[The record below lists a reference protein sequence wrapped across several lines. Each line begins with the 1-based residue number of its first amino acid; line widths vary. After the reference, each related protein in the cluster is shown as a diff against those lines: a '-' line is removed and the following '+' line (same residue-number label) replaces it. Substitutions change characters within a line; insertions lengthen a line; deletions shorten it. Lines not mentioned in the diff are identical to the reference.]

1 MVYPDLPKE
10 ELIQE
15 IVKLRL
21 KLEQLQGN
29 EFIVSE
35 QIKQGKLVEQ
45 DLQEMQSELFIRILP
60 DLRFIFVNEAFT
72 YFLKRKR
79 DDLIGIS
86 VLQTLPALY
95 SEDAR
100 NFLSSL
106 TSQNPAATVEYLW
119 ENDEGLTGWRRWTVR
134 AIYDE
139 YDVLLEYQAV
149 GRDITESKKAKE
161 QLRLR
166 LNFEHAIVKASKLLV
181 TSEDADLHEMLHII
195 GEAMDI
201 DRVYIFEFYDHLRRM
216 NNTHE
221 WCSPGTT
228 SCISFL
234 QGMDTNIFRWGLE
247 KFRLKESIVI
257 ADRNTLPPE
266 ATSEKVFM
274 EDQRILA
281 ALLVPITGVDN
292 MLLGYIGFDDIKQ
305 KRIWKEEDIQCLNML
320 AEMLGAYWDRKKME
334 KALQTSEAQ
343 FRTLTETAPANIFIW
358 NPAQETSLL
367 YLNTGYASISGYSRD
382 EAINTNY
389 WEFVHPDYRK
399 LLNERG
405 IARLR
410 GEIVPDRYESKFIT
424 KTGEVIWGEL
434 ALNTIMWA
442 GEPAIIGVICDI
454 TERKQMDEALRLTY
468 DELENR
474 VVERTSELVA
484 VNEKLRQE
492 IVERQQVEQQLL
504 LSEARYRAIVENQSE
519 LVLRVLPDKT
529 ITYVNEAYCQFFNKT
544 AKDFIGRNVIPTIYP
559 EDQAGVITLFNT
571 MGPGHLEDVYNLR
584 AVRHDGEI
592 CWQEWTGKAIVK
604 GEEIIEVQAV
614 GRDVS
619 ARKRTEEA
627 LQRSEANFRTVAET
641 SPAFIT
647 VYSDSGFLYINSR
660 CETMIGYTHEEL
672 LKMLPLD
679 LIHPDYHINALN
691 NYYSRLLGDRV
702 EPYEILFRG
711 KDGQDKYGYLY
722 ADLID
727 YEGQAATLA
736 MIVDI
741 TGRKKM
747 EEDLLQA
754 SKLDSL
760 GILAGGIA
768 HDFNNIL
775 TVISGNVSLAKM
787 INSSNDEVTEILS
800 EVEQAA
806 LQARDLTQQLLTFS
820 KGGAPIKETSS
831 IKDLLRETTSF
842 VLRGSNVSCTF
853 SIMPELWPVSIDKGQ
868 ISQVINNLIINADQS
883 MPEGGIIHL
892 TAENID
898 AGINLPSSLKH
909 GEYIKISIQDHGIG
923 ILEKHLNRI
932 FDPYFTTK
940 QKGHGLGLATCYS
953 IIKKH
958 DGEISIHSVSGV
970 GTTATIYLPAFPDQ
984 NITVKIA
991 PRLNLQGQ
999 GKILIMDDETIIRD
1013 TLGRMLQRMGYA
1025 TSAVPDGAQAI
1036 DLYQK
1041 ARQANEPFD
1050 IVLMD
1055 LTIAGGMGGKEA
1067 VRRLLE
1073 IDSDAKVIVSSGYS
1087 NDPVM
1092 ADYKAYGF
1100 CGVLPKPYEIQAV
1113 NQILN
1118 ELLDSQKAG

>member
-1 MVYPDLPKE
+1 MDYPHLPKE

-29 EFIVSE
+29 EFIVNE
-35 QIKQGKLVEQ
+35 HIKQGMHVEQ
-45 DLQEMQSELFIRILP
+45 NLQEMQSELFIRISP
-60 DLRFIFVNEAFT
+60 DLRLIFVNEAFT

-86 VLQTLPALY
+86 VLQTLPASY
-95 SEDAR
+95 DQDAQY
-100 NFLSSL
+100 FLGSL
-106 TSQNPAATVEYLW
+106 TSQNPAASVDYSW
-119 ENDEGLTGWRRWTVR
+119 ENGEGLTGWRRWTVR

-139 YDVLLEYQAV
+139 FNTLLEYQAI
-149 GRDITESKKAKE
+149 GRDITESKKAEE
-161 QLRLR
+161 QLRQR
-166 LNFEHAIVKASKLLV
+166 INFEHAITKASTMLV
-181 TSEDADLHEMLHII
+181 ASTAPDLNEILRII
-195 GEAMDI
+195 GEAMDV
-201 DRVYIFEFYDHLRRM
+201 DRVFIFEFNDHLRRM
-216 NNTHE
+216 NNTYE
-221 WCSPGTT
+221 WCSPVTT
-228 SCISFL
+228 PFISFL
-234 QGMDTNIFRWGLE
+234 QDIDTDVFRWGLD
-247 KFRLKESIVI
+247 KFGRKESIVI
-257 ADRNTLPPE
+257 ADRNNLPPE
-266 ATSEKVFM
+266 AAGEKASM
-274 EDQRILA
+274 EEQCILA
-281 ALLVPITGVDN
+281 ALLVPIIGVDD
-292 MLLGYIGFDDIKQ
+292 MLLGYIGFDDIKH

-320 AEMLGAYWDRKKME
+320 AEMLGAYWDRKNME
-334 KALQTSEAQ
+334 KALQTSEIQ

-358 NPAQETSLL
+358 NPDQETSLL
-367 YLNTGYASISGYSRD
+367 YLNTGYASISGYSRE
-382 EAINTNY
+382 EAIQTNY
-389 WEFVHPDYRK
+389 WDFVHPDYRE
-399 LLNERG
+399 LLKERG
-405 IARLR
+405 IARLH
-410 GEIVPDRYESKFIT
+410 GEMVPDRYEAKFLT
-424 KTGEVIWGEL
+424 KTGEVIWGDL

-454 TERKQMDEALRLTY
+454 TERKQMEEALRVTY

-492 IVERQQVEQQLL
+492 IVERQQVQQQLL

-519 LVLRVLPDKT
+519 LVLRMLPDKT
-529 ITYVNEAYCQFFNKT
+529 ITYVNEAYCQFFNKK
-544 AKDFIGRNVIPTIYP
+544 AEDFIGRNVIPTIYS
-559 EDQAGVITLFNT
+559 EDQAGVIALFDT
-571 MGPGHLEDVYNLR
+571 MGPGHLEDVHSLR

-604 GEEIIEVQAV
+604 GKEIIEVQAV

-627 LQRSEANFRTVAET
+627 LQRSEANFRKVAET

-647 VYSDSGFLYINSR
+647 VYNDAGFLYINSS
-660 CETMIGYTHEEL
+660 CETLIGYSQEE
-672 LKMLPLD
+672 MFQMAPLD
-679 LIHPDYHINALN
+679 VIDQEYHIAALN
-691 NYYSRLLGDRV
+691 NYYSRLLGDKI
-702 EPYEILFRG
+702 EPYEILIRS

-741 TGRKKM
+741 TSRKKM
-747 EEDLLQA
+747 EDDLLQS

-787 INSSNDEVTEILS
+787 INTSNDEVTEILS

-820 KGGAPIKETSS
+820 KGGAPIRETAS
-831 IKDLLRETTSF
+831 IKDLLQETTGF
-842 VLRGSNVSCTF
+842 VLRGSNVSCNY
-853 SIMPELWPVSIDKGQ
+853 SIMPDLWPVSIDKGQ

-883 MPEGGIIHL
+883 MPEGGIIYL
-892 TAENID
+892 SAENISAD
-898 AGINLPSSLKH
+898 SGLPSSLKP
-909 GEYIKISIQDHGIG
+909 GKYIKISIQDHGVG

-958 DGEISIHSVSGV
+958 DGEISIHSVSGT
-970 GTTATIYLPAFPDQ
+970 GTTATIYLPAIPEQ
-984 NITVKIA
+984 NIAAKIA

-1013 TLGRMLQRMGYA
+1013 TLGKMLRRMGYA
-1025 TSAVPDGAQAI
+1025 TSAAPDGAQAI

-1041 ARQANEPFD
+1041 AQQANEPFD

-1067 VRRLLE
+1067 VRKLLE
-1073 IDSDAKVIVSSGYS
+1073 IDPDAKVIVSSGYS

-1113 NQILN
+1113 NQILY
-1118 ELLDSQKAG
+1118 ELLDS